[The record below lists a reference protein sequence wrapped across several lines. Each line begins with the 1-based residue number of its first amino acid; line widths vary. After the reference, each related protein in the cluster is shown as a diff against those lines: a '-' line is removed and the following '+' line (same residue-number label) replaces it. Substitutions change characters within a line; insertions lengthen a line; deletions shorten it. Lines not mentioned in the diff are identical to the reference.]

1 MQIKIKVKTKARE
14 EKVMKIGEDSF
25 EVYVKALPEKGK
37 ANKAVVKALAKYLK
51 VSRDNIKIIA
61 GKATKQKILEM
72 EN

>member
-1 MQIKIKVKTKARE
+1 
-14 EKVMKIGEDSF
+14 MKIGEDSF